1 MGPKSIN
8 NHAAMSTI
16 PSRTRSLRKPA
27 ENGSRPGRSSTVG
40 SKESNIILKPAPAA
54 RSSQSPSRL
63 PTVNRPTRSST
74 VTRPPNSSA
83 SIPSKPSIKPPST
96 RANASKPSTAEL
108 QRRPSTSTCN
118 GNPASNTSKP
128 TTPELQRRPSIST
141 RNLASNTSKPAA
153 TDLQRRPSISSRNG
167 NPASNTT
174 EPVKQDRS
182 RPPVT
187 QLRHVRNSST
197 SNSIPS
203 NTKPKGHT
211 RTKSSSTLSTIT
223 TLEPAPRLEPPQLS
237 RKPNFSTLQQHFS
250 PAKNLAPKPL
260 TAAFLAPPSP
270 SKLPSNIAISA
281 ETAKLQN
288 ELLQLHLLHKDAGLV
303 DKQWRASAREKLGE
317 RFQEVVD
324 RNDVLVQEEVD
335 EIGKVNAAALRKW
348 KEASTPGWGLDE
360 RVQVLDEVVS
370 GVWNLGETGGK
381 YARVVRRFER
391 WLSRSQATIAARE
404 NDADGDIVFV
414 EEIDGAWKDDC
425 LILGKK
431 LEKWREQLRGLET
444 PDKGSS
450 LAVVVDGCQ
459 RLVKGMLMELSVMA
473 QIERDVMVREGEWI
487 QSMVDD
493 VEDDEKDMPVAGACW
508 RSR

>member
-1 MGPKSIN
+1 
-8 NHAAMSTI
+8 MSTI

-27 ENGSRPGRSSTVG
+27 ENGRTGRLNTAD
-40 SKESNIILKPAPAA
+40 SKESNIVLKPAPAT

-63 PTVNRPTRSST
+63 PTVNRITRSTST
-74 VTRPPNSSA
+74 VTRPPISSA
-83 SIPSKPSIKPPST
+83 SIPNKPSIKAPST
-96 RANASKPSTAEL
+96 RANAGKPGNTEL
-108 QRRPSTSTCN
+108 QRRPST
-118 GNPASNTSKP
+118 
-128 TTPELQRRPSIST
+128 
-141 RNLASNTSKPAA
+141 
-153 TDLQRRPSISSRNG
+153 SSRNG

-187 QLRHVRNSST
+187 QFRHVRNSST
-197 SNSIPS
+197 SNTLPS
-203 NTKPKGHT
+203 STKPKGHT
-211 RTKSSSTLSTIT
+211 RNKSSSTLSSTLST
-223 TLEPAPRLEPPQLS
+223 STASLEPAPRLEPPQL

-250 PAKNLAPKPL
+250 PAKSLAPKPHP
-260 TAAFLAPPSP
+260 AAFLAPPSP

-303 DKQWRASAREKLGE
+303 DKQWRASARKRLGE
-317 RFQEVVD
+317 RFREVVE
-324 RNDVLVQEEVD
+324 RNDGLVQEEID

-348 KEASTPGWGLDE
+348 KEAATPGWGLEE

-370 GVWNLGETGGK
+370 GVWNLGEGGGK
-381 YARVVRRFER
+381 YGRVVRRFER
-391 WLSRSQATIAARE
+391 WLSRSQGTIAVRE
-404 NDADGDIVFV
+404 NDLDGDIIFV
-414 EEIDGAWKDDC
+414 EELDEAWKDDC

-431 LEKWREQLRGLET
+431 LEGWREQLRGLET
-444 PDKGSS
+444 PAKGSS
-450 LAVVVDGCQ
+450 LAVMVDGCR

-473 QIERDVMVREGEWI
+473 QIERDIMIREGEWI
-487 QSMVDD
+487 QSMNDD

>member
-1 MGPKSIN
+1 
-8 NHAAMSTI
+8 MSTL

-27 ENGSRPGRSSTVG
+27 ENGSRPGRSTNADP
-40 SKESNIILKPAPAA
+40 KESNLILKPAPTT

-63 PTVNRPTRSST
+63 PTVNRPTRSTST

-83 SIPSKPSIKPPST
+83 SIPNKPSIRPPST
-96 RANASKPSTAEL
+96 RASVSKPATTEL
-108 QRRPSTSTCN
+108 QRRPST
-118 GNPASNTSKP
+118 
-128 TTPELQRRPSIST
+128 
-141 RNLASNTSKPAA
+141 
-153 TDLQRRPSISSRNG
+153 SSRNG

-187 QLRHVRNSST
+187 QFRH
-197 SNSIPS
+197 
-203 NTKPKGHT
+203 
-211 RTKSSSTLSTIT
+211 
-223 TLEPAPRLEPPQLS
+223 PAPRLEPPQL

-250 PAKNLAPKPL
+250 PAKNLAPKPHP
-260 TAAFLAPPSP
+260 AAFLAPPSP

-303 DKQWRASAREKLGE
+303 DKHWRASARKKLGE

-324 RNDVLVQEEVD
+324 RNDVLVREEVD
-335 EIGKVNAAALRKW
+335 AISKVNAAALRKW
-348 KEASTPGWGLDE
+348 KEASMPGWGLEE

-370 GVWNLGETGGK
+370 GVWNLGE
-381 YARVVRRFER
+381 
-391 WLSRSQATIAARE
+391 STIAARE

-414 EEIDGAWKDDC
+414 EEIDGGWKDDC

-431 LEKWREQLRGLET
+431 LEVWREKLRGLET
-444 PDKGSS
+444 PDTGSS
-450 LAVVVDGCQ
+450 LAVVVDGCR

-473 QIERDVMVREGEWI
+473 QIERDIMIREGEWI
-487 QSMVDD
+487 QTMNDD